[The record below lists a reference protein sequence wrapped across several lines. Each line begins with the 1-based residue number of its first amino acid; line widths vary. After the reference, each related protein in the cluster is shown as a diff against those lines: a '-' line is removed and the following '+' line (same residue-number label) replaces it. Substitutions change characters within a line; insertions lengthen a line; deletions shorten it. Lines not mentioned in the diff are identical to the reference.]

1 MRKAVRTLFFIL
13 WSAGGLASFI
23 GYLLSKDIHL
33 MILGFI
39 FTILLELEKIEVELE
54 GE

>member
-1 MRKAVRTLFFIL
+1 MRKAVRTLFFVL
-13 WSAGGLASFI
+13 WSAGGLASLI
-23 GYLLSKDIHL
+23 GYLISRDAHL

-39 FTILLELEKIEVELE
+39 FVILLELEEIKMELK

>member
-13 WSAGGLASFI
+13 WSAGGLASFV
-23 GYLLSKDIHL
+23 GYLISRDAHL

-39 FTILLELEKIEVELE
+39 FAILLKLE
-54 GE
+54 GIETELRGE